1 MAFHSFVLYV
11 LPVLSRFAIQ
21 WPGSAEQWGDVVL
34 SFLPLIVVLPSLLL
48 PKVYKTSMYDEHVV
62 RHAIYAFA
70 FTVSVAA
77 SVRWDVILP
86 ALQTSDDVWAI
97 RLVAYLVVGS
107 ITLWW
112 FCLSHIWENRVS
124 RGVHTHQG
132 DVAVLPLT
140 LVAIATFAYQVPDEA
155 FRWSRSV
162 IYFVPVIVAW
172 ATLHFIAYNE
182 FAVSRTTTY
191 DKPLFSHLAQSGL
204 VVGVA
209 QLVLLETRA
218 PPFSSR
224 PSLGSQ
230 PSCANSRQWTEG
242 YR

>member
-97 RLVAYLVVGS
+97 PPWRTSSWVPSPCGGSAFLTSGRIAFPEAYTP
-107 ITLWW
+107 I
-112 FCLSHIWENRVS
+112 
-124 RGVHTHQG
+124 RGTWQSS
-132 DVAVLPLT
+132 AT

-209 QLVLLETRA
+209 QLVLLEQGHLLLFQA
-218 PPFSSR
+218 SP
-224 PSLGSQ
+224 GSQ